1 METDRESRRG
11 RKVESWRRAARG
23 GPARGFLLQQQ
34 LHHKLSLDG
43 HAQTDQACLGFPAI
57 ISYRDEKRTSS
68 SKTLAFFFISPSG
81 HLQIL
86 IKTIHKAG
94 MKKKA
99 GGCIGSYATSKTEK
113 KEIIVTCKWMLK
125 GENKKANKS
134 NWTRTPNPSVPLFGR
149 GGVEL

>member
-68 SKTLAFFFISPSG
+68 SKTLAFFFYISVWTFTNIDQDNTQSRNEEKG
-81 HLQIL
+81 RRMYWELCDQQDR
-86 IKTIHKAG
+86 
-94 MKKKA
+94 KKRNY
-99 GGCIGSYATSKTEK
+99 SY
-113 KEIIVTCKWMLK
+113 L
-125 GENKKANKS
+125 
-134 NWTRTPNPSVPLFGR
+134 
-149 GGVEL
+149 